1 MCVLLGD
8 AAIPCPRIVHSS
20 MQFRRKEIE
29 DCFLLFNIEKK
40 IKSKYE
46 KIEYTLHKVEKENT
60 HKKIQSKDKRKIYDL
75 KNTNTS
81 VNGDKI
87 KVMVMFYE
95 KLYEFVKKDSE

>member
-1 MCVLLGD
+1 M
-8 AAIPCPRIVHSS
+8 RI
-20 MQFRRKEIE
+20 
-29 DCFLLFNIEKK
+29 
-40 IKSKYE
+40 
-46 KIEYTLHKVEKENT
+46 T

-95 KLYEFVKKDSE
+95 KWYEFVKKDSE